1 MAWNNTSANTA
12 LKRVSKFVDQT
23 LSGET
28 KKKESKFLQITTKGE
43 IIEDLRKDHYK
54 VLEWKNVGIKHNVI
68 KKVCLCI
75 PSSDNNNK
83 FTKSFF
89 LYVILSLVTLVL
101 INLL

>member
-1 MAWNNTSANTA
+1 MWNNTSANTA

-23 LSGET
+23 LAGET

-54 VLEWKNVGIKHNVI
+54 VLEWKNVGIKPNVI
-68 KKVCLCI
+68 KKFGLGV
-75 PSSDNNNK
+75 PSSDNNK

>member
-1 MAWNNTSANTA
+1 VWNNTSANTA

-54 VLEWKNVGIKHNVI
+54 VLEWKNVGIKPNVI
-68 KKVCLCI
+68 KKFGLGV
-75 PSSDNNNK
+75 P
-83 FTKSFF
+83 
-89 LYVILSLVTLVL
+89 
-101 INLL
+101 

>member
-1 MAWNNTSANTA
+1 MIWNNASANTA

-28 KKKESKFLQITTKGE
+28 KKKELKFLQITTKDE

-54 VLEWKNVGIKHNVI
+54 VLEWKNVGIKPNVI
-68 KKVCLCI
+68 KKFCLGV

-83 FTKSFF
+83 FTKSF
-89 LYVILSLVTLVL
+89 SCM
-101 INLL
+101 